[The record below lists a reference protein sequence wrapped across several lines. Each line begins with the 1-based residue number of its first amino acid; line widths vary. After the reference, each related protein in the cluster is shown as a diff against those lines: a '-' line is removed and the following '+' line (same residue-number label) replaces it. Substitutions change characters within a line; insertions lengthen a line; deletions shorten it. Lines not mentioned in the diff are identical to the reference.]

1 MRMVTDMKSP
11 ASAIRREIK
20 QTRPF
25 ASAGQEA
32 VVALL
37 RTADVLR
44 TDIERALAPFGV
56 TGQQYNVLRILRGA
70 QPERMP
76 TLEIADRMIE
86 RAPGITRLLDRLE
99 AAGLVTRE
107 RCHEDR
113 RRVLCRITK
122 QGLAVLAKADGPLDA
137 IERERLHRLNAGELA
152 ALAAALE
159 RIRADRN

>member
-1 MRMVTDMKSP
+1 MVPPVKSS

-20 QTRPF
+20 QGRPF
-25 ASAGQEA
+25 PSAGQETA
-32 VVALL
+32 VALL

-44 TDIERALAPFGV
+44 TDIERALEPFGV

-70 QPERMP
+70 GPEPLP

-99 AAGLVTRE
+99 AAGLVKRE
-107 RCHEDR
+107 RCQEDR
-113 RRVLCRITK
+113 RRVLCSITK

-137 IERERLHRLNAGELA
+137 IGRARLDRLDAGELA

-159 RIRADRN
+159 RIRAERD